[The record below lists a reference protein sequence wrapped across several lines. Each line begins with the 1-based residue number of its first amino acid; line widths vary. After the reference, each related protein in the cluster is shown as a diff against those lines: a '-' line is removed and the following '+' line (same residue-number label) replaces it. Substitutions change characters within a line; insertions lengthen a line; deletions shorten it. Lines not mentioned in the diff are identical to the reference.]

1 MSRSTR
7 DYKIRLSASGK
18 QQLEADLRALGA
30 SGEKSLK
37 RIQTATRPA
46 SAGLRETDLAAR
58 QLRGGLAAVSAELPA
73 LGRLA
78 TFMGGAALVGGL
90 AAFGR
95 GSLDVGRQFQAMM
108 QRVEAATQA
117 SEEDLDRLGGSAKR
131 LGETTAF
138 SAMQAAEAIEVLAK
152 NGVSVSAILGG
163 ALDSSVMLASA
174 LGSEVAP
181 AADLVTDV
189 MQQFGLTADRLPD
202 IVDRLAGAA
211 FTSKFG
217 FDDLRLAIAQA
228 GGVAGST
235 GVEIED
241 FLTTLSA
248 TAASFASGSDA
259 GTSFKTFLQRLVPES
274 AKAAGVMKRLG
285 LEFFDANGNM
295 KDMASI
301 AQELQDGLAGLDEAS
316 KLDALK
322 TVFGTD
328 AIRTAA
334 SLAEQGA
341 AGFRDLA
348 SAIGDV
354 SAQEQAEVRLRGLDG
369 ALKELAAAWEA
380 LQLEAA
386 QNGGLDVA
394 EKFTRRLTEAL
405 RYLTENFAEVEEI
418 AERVAQ
424 ALTVYLVGKGMT
436 LVIAKAVAT
445 RAAMI
450 DLAGSVS
457 GVGTAAGRAVGPL
470 TRLGVAARVLTGMM
484 GGPLSLAITAASLVA
499 FGIDTDVAA
508 DAVGRADIAA
518 TKAADAL
525 DAYQAASKRAADEQ
539 KELGGAVSEATQAM
553 LTQSKAALAQSLED
567 AERELRRAQKSMS
580 GAFFD
585 GDGFD
590 DFAARYRILFRTNLQ
605 TGLPEG
611 PRNRFL
617 TDLAEMADQAS
628 RMEVSGQEF
637 WDAFTKVQAVGPGF
651 EDLRNGLAEI
661 LQATG
666 DLSDS
671 AALDKV
677 RDVAAATGIFADQIS
692 EIDLAEG
699 EAEIRAAYGTLLEVM
714 DEALIAG
721 RQLRQEQL
729 EGFRANAEGLA
740 AAEEGVVDL
749 REREAELLETSR
761 DIAAE
766 QPFDATA
773 ASARDAAKEVGK
785 LQGVYEQYQRSREQ
799 GAALAEA
806 GASAPPA
813 VAQEGMRAFIAHLE
827 GTAVGSHPS
836 AKGYNTT
843 LDYDRYTGPQN
854 LTGMTLDEIQQLQG
868 RMLAHPDNPHN
879 SSAVGMY
886 QIVRS
891 TLRGL
896 MSEMNLSGD
905 ELFTGDLQDQMADR
919 LIARRGRNPAAL
931 RQEWQGLNR
940 AGDSDILTAYDADSA
955 GRMQSISA
963 QDSQIA
969 QSARDRSSTLQQL
982 LEVGD
987 QQIAQLRLEA
997 ELTGKSI
1004 EEQARLTFQHEALQR
1019 AKQAGLDVDTALAA
1033 DGRTLREVID
1043 EQAAAWGRLAAAKER
1058 DAGASDSARERL
1070 EEEQQRIEA
1079 LTQQIAG
1086 IGDNLRNDG
1095 GWQGFLD
1102 DFGQMFLDKLWQ
1114 VLTDPVW
1121 EMLAQKVDGL
1131 FQGFEGAMSGGGGG
1145 SSWLGDIVSGIFG
1158 GVPERAS
1165 GGGFKNVG
1173 RVAGLLDGPGGKRQD
1188 NLIAKVSRGE
1198 FVQPASAVD
1207 FYGADFMEAVR
1218 NRRIPKFADGGMV
1231 GGAAAAATPSGSMGI
1246 KFTTINQASD
1256 IVETFQRETPS
1267 GPVQTIRLREDFQR
1281 TLNGLGASPRLN
1293 RKPRRTG

>member
-95 GSLDVGRQFQAMM
+95 GSLDAGRQFQAMM

-117 SEEDLDRLGGSAKR
+117 SQDDLDRLGGAAKR

-259 GTSFKTFLQRLVPES
+259 GTSYKTFLQRLVPES

-301 AQELQDGLAGLDEAS
+301 AQELQDGLAGLDDAS

-348 SAIGDV
+348 SAIGEV

-386 QNGGLDVA
+386 QSGGLEVA

-418 AERVAQ
+418 AERVGQ
-424 ALTVYLVGKGMT
+424 ALTVYLALKGMG
-436 LVIAKAVAT
+436 LVIAKGVAM

-450 DLAGSVS
+450 ELATSVA
-457 GVGTAAGRAVGPL
+457 VTGTAAGRAVGPL
-470 TRLGVAARVLTGMM
+470 TRLGVAARVLTGIM

-508 DAVGRADIAA
+508 DAVGRADTAA

-525 DAYQAASKRAADEQ
+525 DAYQEASKRAAEEQ
-539 KELGGAVSEATQAM
+539 KGLGGAVSEATQAM
-553 LTQSKAALAQSLED
+553 LTQSRAALAQSIED

-637 WDAFTKVQAVGPGF
+637 WAAFTKVQGVGSGV
-651 EDLRNGLAEI
+651 EEIRNGLEEI
-661 LQATG
+661 LAATG
-666 DLSDS
+666 ELSDS
-671 AALDKV
+671 DALKGV
-677 RDVAAATGIFADQIS
+677 RDVAAATGLFAEQIN
-692 EIDLAEG
+692 EIDMAEG
-699 EAEIRAAYGTLLEVM
+699 EAEIRSAYGSLLEVM
-714 DEALIAG
+714 DEAIIAG

-740 AAEEGVVDL
+740 AAEKDVVGL
-749 REREAELLETSR
+749 REREKELLETSR

-766 QPFDATA
+766 RPFDETA
-773 ASARDAAKEVGK
+773 DSAKDAANEIDRLKRT
-785 LQGVYEQYQRSREQ
+785 YEQYQQGRS
-799 GAALAEA
+799 G
-806 GASAPPA
+806 SDS
-813 VAQEGMRAFIAHLE
+813 RAFGVGATAAAKSGLRDLIGYAE
-827 GTAVGSHPS
+827 GTD
-836 AKGYNTT
+836 KGRKYNET
-843 LDYDRYTGPQN
+843 LDYGRWTGGDVN
-854 LTGMTLDEIQQLQG
+854 LVAMSLNDVLALQDQMRTPENRAMYG
-868 RMLAHPDNPHN
+868 DGAG
-879 SSAVGMY
+879 SSAVGRY
-886 QIVRS
+886 QIVSS
-891 TLRGL
+891 TLRSLMDEMGL
-896 MSEMNLSGD
+896 TGS
-905 ELFTGDLQDQMADR
+905 ELFSPGLQDQMADR
-919 LIARRGRNPAAL
+919 LIDRRGRDPSSL

-940 AGDSDILTAYDADSA
+940 VDDASILGAFDQGVGDRARASA
-955 GRMQSISA
+955 E
-963 QDSQIA
+963 
-969 QSARDRSSTLQQL
+969 RDQQAAAAAEERASTLRDLIAVGEQQL
-982 LEVGD
+982 D
-987 QQIAQLRLEA
+987 QLRFEA
-997 ELTGKSI
+997 ALTGQSVEDI
-1004 EEQARLTFQHEALQR
+1004 ARLTFQRDALNR
-1019 AKQAGLDVDTALAA
+1019 AKQAGLDLDQVVTS
-1033 DGRTLREVID
+1033 DGQTLRQTID
-1043 EQAAAWGRLAAAKER
+1043 EQAAAWGRLAAAQEE
-1058 DAGASDSARERL
+1058 ASRSGESAQATQQAL
-1070 EEEQQRIEA
+1070 DEELQQYKQSVSSLMDNLKPGNGGIEA
-1079 LTQQIAG
+1079 FWE
-1086 IGDNLRNDG
+1086 DLRSRVIDT
-1095 GWQGFLD
+1095 
-1102 DFGQMFLDKLWQ
+1102 LWSMA
-1114 VLTDPVW
+1114 TDPVW
-1121 EMLAQKVDGL
+1121 DMIAEQLQGLVSGVDG
-1131 FQGFEGAMSGGGGG
+1131 SGGFLSTLISGVFGGG
-1145 SSWLGDIVSGIFG
+1145 TSGDASVD
-1158 GVPERAS
+1158 VPKRAA
-1165 GGGFKNVG
+1165 GGGFDDVG
-1173 RVAGLLDGPGGKRQD
+1173 RATGLLDGHGGKRQD
-1188 NLIAKVSRGE
+1188 NLLALVSRGE
-1198 FVQPASAVD
+1198 FMQPASAVD
-1207 FYGADFMEAVR
+1207 FYGESFMEDIR
-1218 NRRIPKFADGGMV
+1218 NRRIPKFSDGGSI
-1231 GGAAAAATPSGSMGI
+1231 GGASSGAASEGRGQGGLQLSGGDLTLTDDGRIMARVRVEQAQSAAGI
-1246 KFTTINQASD
+1246 ARATSRNFTKRAAQ
-1256 IVETFQRETPS
+1256 QRER
-1267 GPVQTIRLREDFQR
+1267 GV
-1281 TLNGLGASPRLN
+1281 
-1293 RKPRRTG
+1293 